1 MNLLQRHG
9 NSTRRITYLLAS
21 AWTINCL
28 AYSIV
33 FPFIPLYLHQDRGIA
48 MEKVGT
54 IFPLMGLAIIAVP
67 PLWGYMTD
75 RFGRRPMLQFG
86 QYGRAAVFFLLAL
99 AAYFQAPFEVFA
111 GLLMLSSATGCAFQ
125 VAANSYLADIT
136 TPENRDI
143 SYGRISVGCNVG
155 WAFGP
160 MLGSFLSG
168 IPFYYLFSIT
178 AILCTLCGA
187 VCWYFFHEPEH
198 KSHAKKE
205 KTPFS
210 ALLKNPAILQLVGW
224 WFLLTLLSSQ
234 IFSTLSVFATGHV
247 GILRKTLGVVYSVN
261 GFTVITCQ
269 QPMTMLL
276 NKLKVPTAQRL
287 LLGTLL
293 YAAGYFSMGFCTGP
307 WFMAAAV
314 LVLTLGELTV
324 FPAFFSA
331 TAKVAPPDK
340 MGMTMAA
347 RSLADGVGMAVGPW
361 LGALAYAHWTNSPV
375 LLWTILALPA
385 LVAGLGFLRMGKSI
399 NQS

>member
-1 MNLLQRHG
+1 
-9 NSTRRITYLLAS
+9 
-21 AWTINCL
+21 
-28 AYSIV
+28 
-33 FPFIPLYLHQDRGIA
+33 
-48 MEKVGT
+48 
-54 IFPLMGLAIIAVP
+54 
-67 PLWGYMTD
+67 
-75 RFGRRPMLQFG
+75 
-86 QYGRAAVFFLLAL
+86 
-99 AAYFQAPFEVFA
+99 
-111 GLLMLSSATGCAFQ
+111 
-125 VAANSYLADIT
+125 
-136 TPENRDI
+136 
-143 SYGRISVGCNVG
+143 
-155 WAFGP
+155 
-160 MLGSFLSG
+160 
-168 IPFYYLFSIT
+168 
-178 AILCTLCGA
+178 
-187 VCWYFFHEPEH
+187 
-198 KSHAKKE
+198 
-205 KTPFS
+205 
-210 ALLKNPAILQLVGW
+210 
-224 WFLLTLLSSQ
+224 
-234 IFSTLSVFATGHV
+234 
-247 GILRKTLGVVYSVN
+247 
-261 GFTVITCQ
+261 
-269 QPMTMLL
+269 MTMLL